1 MNKLLVILL
10 LSGIYTFPLFA
21 QEEFMQNTKKQ
32 EQRERLIEK
41 LRNCFLASQGKK
53 IIMNDS
59 LYFYTEVIDIV
70 SKNVIAGGTKLP
82 FDEIYRRV
90 EKGVYKAVA
99 EIQRERKIVLRERK
113 NLQEQIKAL
122 DKIEPT
128 SLKIMN
134 LSDILKKYKSRS
146 DVINTD
152 QILSCLKINAG
163 GVDIREDVVQIEK
176 WIAFYRNNR
185 YKVSEE
191 KEKNVRK
198 IRSKDEEIEALKK
211 ELRKLGE

>member
-41 LRNCFLASQGKK
+41 LRNCFFASQGKK

-128 SLKIMN
+128 SLKVMN

-176 WIAFYRNNR
+176 WISFYRNNR